1 MIPATA
7 YHLALALETAA
18 ERTMPLKPRPKLKG
32 ISIGGS
38 FKATD
43 KGKIEPTI
51 NRKLSTSQKIAA
63 KKNPKKKW
71 RAAK

>member
-1 MIPATA
+1 
-7 YHLALALETAA
+7 
-18 ERTMPLKPRPKLKG
+18 MPLKPRPKLKG